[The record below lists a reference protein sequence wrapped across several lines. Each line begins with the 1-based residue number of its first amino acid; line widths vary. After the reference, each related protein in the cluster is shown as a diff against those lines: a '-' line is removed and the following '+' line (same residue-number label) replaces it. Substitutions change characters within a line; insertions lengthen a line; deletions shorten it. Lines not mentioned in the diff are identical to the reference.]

1 MLAATVTLALFAF
14 ILTLVVDLLRRDGG
28 KIVAALEGRS
38 WIAQPRAGRPVTI
51 QFSPAGM
58 VAELAP
64 PPALRAAA

>member
-14 ILTLVVDLLRRDGG
+14 ALTLVVDLLRRDGG

-51 QFSPAGM
+51 RFSSAGRAAGSM
-58 VAELAP
+58 PGPV
-64 PPALRAAA
+64 LRAAA